1 MISQILHTP
10 DGVRDIYGDELVLKN
25 EIINKV
31 YDTFHLNGFKDIETP
46 TFEFFDVFSKDIGT
60 IPSKELYKFFD
71 KEGNTLV
78 LRPDFTPSVARAL
91 AKYFKEEKGPLKF
104 CYKGNTFINTSEYQ
118 GKLKE
123 TTQIGV
129 EMVNENSIYADA
141 QMICLVIDTLL
152 ATGLKEFV
160 VSIGDTEFF
169 KGLCSEANITEE
181 IEINLREYISSKNFY
196 MMKEYL
202 ANNDINSEIID
213 QFGYFSKTYLEIEDL
228 KNLKDLVNNKNAIKA
243 LDRLLLLKD
252 ILSKKGY
259 DKYIAFDLSML
270 SKYHYYTG
278 IIFKAYTYGVGDAI
292 IKGGRYDNLLEKFGK
307 SASAIGFVVL
317 ADELLT
323 SIMRTGHRNVEL
335 KKKVLITF
343 KEDYLKADE
352 KALELRK
359 SGIIADVI
367 KEPSMNKEDFET
379 YVEKGGY
386 SEVITI

>member
-1 MISQILHTP
+1 MGKRILIT
-10 DGVRDIYGDELVLKN
+10 D
-25 EIINKV
+25 
-31 YDTFHLNGFKDIETP
+31 
-46 TFEFFDVFSKDIGT
+46 
-60 IPSKELYKFFD
+60 
-71 KEGNTLV
+71 
-78 LRPDFTPSVARAL
+78 
-91 AKYFKEEKGPLKF
+91 
-104 CYKGNTFINTSEYQ
+104 
-118 GKLKE
+118 
-123 TTQIGV
+123 
-129 EMVNENSIYADA
+129 DA
-141 QMICLVIDTLL
+141 AFM
-152 ATGLKEFV
+152 
-160 VSIGDTEFF
+160 
-169 KGLCSEANITEE
+169 
-181 IEINLREYISSKNFY
+181 R
-196 MMKEYL
+196 MM
-202 ANNDINSEIID
+202 
-213 QFGYFSKTYLEIEDL
+213 
-228 KNLKDLVNNKNAIKA
+228 
-243 LDRLLLLKD
+243 LKD

-323 SIMRTGHRNVEL
+323 SIMRTGHRDVEL

-386 SEVITI
+386 SEVIAI

>member
-91 AKYFKEEKGPLKF
+91 AKYFKEENGPLKF

-152 ATGLKEFV
+152 ATGLEEFV

-169 KGLCSEANITEE
+169 KGLCSESNITEE

-202 ANNDINSEIID
+202 ANNDINSDIID

-228 KNLKDLVNNKNAIKA
+228 KNLKDLVKNENAIQA

-323 SIMRTGHRNVEL
+323 SIMRTGRRDVEL

-343 KEDYLKADE
+343 KEDYLKADA

-367 KEPSMNKEDFET
+367 KEPSMNKDEFES

-386 SEVITI
+386 SEVIAI